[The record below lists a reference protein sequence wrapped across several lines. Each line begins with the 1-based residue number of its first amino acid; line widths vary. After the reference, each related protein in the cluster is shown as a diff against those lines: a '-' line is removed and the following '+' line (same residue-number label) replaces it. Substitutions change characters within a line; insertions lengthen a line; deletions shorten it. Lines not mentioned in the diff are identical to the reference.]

1 MGYLARLGNTLWRRT
16 AHRDGI
22 GEEMAFHL
30 EERTAE
36 NVARGMSPR
45 EARAEALRRFGN
57 PLLLSETTLEAGR
70 LAWLEALLRDLG
82 LAVRGLARR
91 KGLAITAISSLA
103 LGIGAN
109 SAVWSVVDAVLLRP
123 LPLPHPER
131 LVVLEEFKHGEASGS
146 NPARLADWGTQVHG
160 LAATAGFYGEG
171 LVWTGPAGKT
181 GEAGQTGPGDP
192 VRLRA
197 IRTVG
202 HPFAVLGLRP
212 LLGRTFTAAEEAGR
226 GERVALL
233 GESLWRRQLSA
244 DPGVLGKTLTLS
256 GEPFVV
262 LGVLPDRLG
271 YPGDFDLFLPAPL
284 DVQQSS
290 RQSGFLKV
298 VARLRPGITVAE
310 LSPELDT
317 VARRLARQY
326 PDSDAGRGARAVPLQ
341 EDRTGETRLPLLVL
355 LGTVALVLLVT
366 CVNIASLLLAR
377 AAERQREAAI
387 RVSLGAG
394 RGGLIRLYL
403 AESLVLASVGGLLGI
418 AVAAASLTALKNLL
432 PGETPRLASAHLDL
446 RVAGFGF
453 GLSLLCGL
461 AFGIAPA
468 LTASRRR
475 AGEGLRAG
483 HRAGASVQALR
494 TRRALVALQVLL
506 SVVILAGVGLL
517 GKSLLLMQRAPLGIQ
532 ADRVLTVRIDFP
544 WDTAKAKLDGFRR
557 QTEEALA
564 AIPGVR
570 AVGLVDR
577 LPLEGDSQSG
587 PIAVDGRPLPA
598 DLTLKPV
605 SHRAAS
611 AGYFAAMGIPLQ
623 AGRLPRELAHA
634 GSADGG
640 REALINATLAR
651 LYFPEGSA
659 LGRRI
664 TFDVQPKKKGR
675 SSVWFEIV
683 GILGDV
689 RRTTAQPVPTPEVF
703 VLPGDTYW
711 PLLRFAVRAEG
722 DPRALTAAV
731 REAVHRVDPSQV
743 IDGIATMDDEIGR
756 SFEEPRTR
764 IGLLGAFAALAL
776 WLAALGL
783 YGVLSS
789 DVTQRTHEI
798 GVRLALGA
806 DRRRVLR
813 EILWKGTSVALAGL
827 LAGLAASAAL
837 ARSLGA
843 LLFEVQPLDP
853 SVFVGV
859 SLVILTVAAL
869 ASDLPAR
876 RASSIDPAV
885 ALRHE

>member
-22 GEEMAFHL
+22 GEEMEFHL

-36 NVARGMSPR
+36 NLARGMSPR
-45 EARAEALRRFGN
+45 EAREEALRRFGN
-57 PLLLSETTLEAGR
+57 PLLLRETTMEAGR

-91 KGLAITAISSLA
+91 KGLAITAIGSLA
-103 LGIGAN
+103 LGIGATT
-109 SAVWSVVDAVLLRP
+109 AVWSVVDAVLLQP
-123 LPLPHPER
+123 LALPHSER
-131 LVVLEEFKHGEASGS
+131 LVVLEESKHGEASGS
-146 NPARLADWGTQVHG
+146 NPARLADWEAQVHG
-160 LAATAGFYGEG
+160 VIATAGFYGEG
-171 LVWTGPAGKT
+171 LVSTGPAQP
-181 GEAGQTGPGDP
+181 AGP

-202 HPFAVLGLRP
+202 HPFAVLGLHP
-212 LLGRTFTAAEEAGR
+212 LLGRAFTVEEEAGR
-226 GERVALL
+226 GERVVLL
-233 GESLWRRQLSA
+233 GESFWRRQFAA
-244 DPGVLGKTLTLS
+244 DPGVTGKILTLS
-256 GEPFVV
+256 GEPRIV
-262 LGVLPDRLG
+262 LGVVPDHLG
-271 YPGDFDLFLPAPL
+271 YPGDFDLLLPAPL
-284 DVQQSS
+284 DVQQAS
-290 RQSGFLKV
+290 RKAGFLEV
-298 VARLRPGITVAE
+298 VARLRPGVTPAG
-310 LSPELDT
+310 LAPELDI

-326 PDSDAGRGARAVPLQ
+326 PDSDAGRSARAVPLQ
-341 EDRTGETRLPLLVL
+341 DNQTGEARLPLLVL
-355 LGTVALVLLVT
+355 FGTVALVLLVT

-394 RGGLIRLYL
+394 RAGLIRLYL
-403 AESLVLASVGGLLGI
+403 AESLVLAAAGGLLGI
-418 AVAAASLTALKNLL
+418 ALAAGSLTALKSLL
-432 PGETPRLASAHLDL
+432 PAATPRLASAHLDL
-446 RVAGFGF
+446 RVAGFGLA
-453 GLSLLCGL
+453 LSLLCGL

-468 LTASRRR
+468 LAASHRR
-475 AGEGLRAG
+475 AGEGLRTG
-483 HRAGASVQALR
+483 HRSGASVQALR
-494 TRRALVALQVLL
+494 TRRVLVATQVLL
-506 SVVILAGVGLL
+506 SVVVLAGVGLL

-544 WDTAKAKLDGFRR
+544 WDTAPSKLAGFR
-557 QTEEALA
+557 QETEKALA

-570 AVGLVDR
+570 AVGVVDR
-577 LPLEGDSQSG
+577 LPLEGESQSG
-587 PIAVDGRPLPA
+587 PIAVSGRALPA
-598 DLTLKPV
+598 DLSLKPV

-611 AGYFAAMGIPLQ
+611 ASYFAAMGIPLT
-623 AGRLPRELAHA
+623 AGRLPIERARTAAAAKAGTREV
-634 GSADGG
+634 
-640 REALINATLAR
+640 LINATLAR

-664 TFDVQPKKKGR
+664 TFDVQPEKDR
-675 SSVWFEIV
+675 SPVWFEIV
-683 GILGDV
+683 GVVGNV
-689 RRTTAQPVPTPEVF
+689 RLSAAQSVETPEVF

-711 PLLRFAVRAEG
+711 PLVRFAVRAKG
-722 DPRALTAAV
+722 DPRTLAAAV
-731 REAVHRVDPSQV
+731 REAVHRIAPNQV

-756 SFEEPRTR
+756 SFAEPRTR

-806 DRRRVLR
+806 HRGRVLR
-813 EILWKGTSVALAGL
+813 EILWQGTCVALAGL
-827 LAGLAASAAL
+827 LLGLAASALL

-843 LLFEVQPLDP
+843 LLFGVQPLDP
-853 SVFVGV
+853 TVAAVV

-876 RASSIDPAV
+876 RASGVDPAV